1 MHTGVKI
8 HVLPG
13 GILPRR
19 QTDGAVGFD
28 VCIRAIVCR
37 HAKPDESGMRKTL
50 FNFEDFPDDVKIRR
64 QVWRDHNNDGRLA
77 YQMDPHESVM
87 VGVGFIT
94 EMPFPMFYQVIPRSG
109 LASKWNI
116 EVRNASSAVDP
127 DYRGEAGVL
136 VYNRNPTPFDLY
148 HGMRIAQVIFLSA
161 LIPEFTPVDSAQDL
175 SRSPRGVNGFG
186 STGVR

>member
-13 GILPRR
+13 GILPQR
-19 QTDGAVGFD
+19 QTEGAVGFD
-28 VCIRAIVCR
+28 VCIRAIVCP
-37 HAKPDESGMRKTL
+37 HTKPDESGMRKTL
-50 FNFEDFPDDVKIRR
+50 FDFETIPEHTKTALHVWHDDEGKLVYR
-64 QVWRDHNNDGRLA
+64 
-77 YQMDPHESVM
+77 MDPHESVM
-87 VGVGFIT
+87 VGIGFTT

-109 LASKWNI
+109 FASRWNI
-116 EVRNASSAVDP
+116 DVRNVSSAVDP

-148 HGMRIAQVIFLSA
+148 HGMRIAQVVFLSA

-175 SRSPRGVNGFG
+175 SRSQRGVNGFG
-186 STGVR
+186 STGIR